1 MSGKKEITHIDL
13 AGMTTVGKA
22 VGTRAVKS
30 PTKTKGSDKPAKGS
44 MKEKQISRKT
54 TRKPSGKKDPV
65 KDTKPGQGQATPVG
79 PGQKEQ
85 KKKP

>member
-30 PTKTKGSDKPAKGS
+30 PTKTKGSDKPAKGAFR
-44 MKEKQISRKT
+44 EKSI
-54 TRKPSGKKDPV
+54 TRKSARKASGKDPV
-65 KDTKPGQGQATPVG
+65 KPGQPGQNTPVG
-79 PGQKEQ
+79 PGKD
-85 KKKP
+85 KPKKP